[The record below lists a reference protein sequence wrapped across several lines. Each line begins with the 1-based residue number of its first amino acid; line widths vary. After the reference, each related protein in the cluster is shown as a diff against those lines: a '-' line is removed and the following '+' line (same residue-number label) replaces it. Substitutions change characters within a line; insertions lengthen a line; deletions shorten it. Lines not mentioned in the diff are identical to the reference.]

1 MLVGFNT
8 KHCVRSEI
16 CSRKSLETNTTE
28 FQMTFTPVKLHKE
41 DKEIHVG
48 SLIFK
53 SFTFGEGENANSY
66 GDVMKKLDGYF
77 KT

>member
-48 SLIFK
+48 SLIYAMGLQAEHIFK
-53 SFTFGEGENANSY
+53 SFTFG
-66 GDVMKKLDGYF
+66 
-77 KT
+77 

>member
-1 MLVGFNT
+1 
-8 KHCVRSEI
+8 
-16 CSRKSLETNTTE
+16 
-28 FQMTFTPVKLHKE
+28 MTFTPVKLHKE

-48 SLIFK
+48 SLIYAMGLQAEHIFK